1 MPVRIRLQ
9 RFGAKNLAFYR
20 IVIADSKAKRDG
32 RFIEKVKLYYF
43 IFYC

>member
-9 RFGAKNLAFYR
+9 RFGTRNLAFYR

-32 RFIEKVKLYYF
+32 RFIEKVKSYKYLL
-43 IFYC
+43 